1 MTAMLQSSRRR
12 RFLFVAAVTLL
23 VLALVL
29 AWSWSRP
36 PPLYLT
42 SSQGSDLPAVA
53 GYVTV
58 DTLIETIDWLLDK
71 PGGYLSNDILPVSV
85 WLDNMPRFELGVLV
99 QARDLARTLRNDYG
113 RARARPAENAEL
125 AVAESALNAP
135 YDEYWYVSSALRGEL
150 AKRLGQP
157 EVIGELLAGVLLGP
171 SVLSGIFPTFG
182 EWILPSTESRLR
194 DAREAL
200 MAYRSTLAS
209 LGERDANFVADADN
223 LREWLAVVERRL
235 DDLSQRLAASVSR
248 TGSDSLPAIGVDS
261 ESATPAAAESGTRW
275 LEIDDV
281 FFEARGSAWALLQ
294 FLAAAEIDFE
304 PDLAERNALP
314 VMRRI
319 RLELEGALA
328 PLRSPVILNGGGYG
342 FTANHS
348 LVLASYLSRA
358 HAAVIELR
366 MLLATP

>member
-1 MTAMLQSSRRR
+1 
-12 RFLFVAAVTLL
+12 
-23 VLALVL
+23 
-29 AWSWSRP
+29 
-36 PPLYLT
+36 
-42 SSQGSDLPAVA
+42 
-53 GYVTV
+53 
-58 DTLIETIDWLLDK
+58 
-71 PGGYLSNDILPVSV
+71 
-85 WLDNMPRFELGVLV
+85 
-99 QARDLARTLRNDYG
+99 
-113 RARARPAENAEL
+113 
-125 AVAESALNAP
+125 
-135 YDEYWYVSSALRGEL
+135 
-150 AKRLGQP
+150 
-157 EVIGELLAGVLLGP
+157 
-171 SVLSGIFPTFG
+171 
-182 EWILPSTESRLR
+182 
-194 DAREAL
+194 

-358 HAAVIELR
+358 HAAIIELR

>member
-1 MTAMLQSSRRR
+1 MTATLPSFRRR
-12 RFLFVAAVTLL
+12 RILAITATAVLL
-23 VLALVL
+23 LALVL

-36 PPLYLT
+36 PPLYLE

-99 QARDLARTLRNDYG
+99 QARDLARILRNDYG

-125 AVAESALNAP
+125 AIAESALNAP
-135 YDEYWYVSSALRGEL
+135 YDS
-150 AKRLGQP
+150 
-157 EVIGELLAGVLLGP
+157 
-171 SVLSGIFPTFG
+171 
-182 EWILPSTESRLR
+182 WILPSTESRLR
-194 DAREAL
+194 DARRAL
-200 MAYRSTLAS
+200 IAYRSTLVS
-209 LGERDANFVADADN
+209 LGERDAAFSADADN
-223 LREWLAVVERRL
+223 LREWLAIVERRL
-235 DDLSQRLAASVSR
+235 EDLSQRLAASVSR
-248 TGSDSLPAIGVDS
+248 TGSDSSPAGGL
-261 ESATPAAAESGTRW
+261 ESGTTALPAAVAQTPW

-304 PDLAERNALP
+304 AELVERNALARLRQI
-314 VMRRI
+314 RR
-319 RLELEGALA
+319 ELEGALA

-342 FTANHS
+342 LFANHS
-348 LVLASYLSRA
+348 LVLASYISRA

-366 MLLATP
+366 VLLATP

>member
-113 RARARPAENAEL
+113 RARAMPAENAEL
-125 AVAESALNAP
+125 AIAESALNVP
-135 YDEYWYVSSALRGEL
+135 YDS
-150 AKRLGQP
+150 
-157 EVIGELLAGVLLGP
+157 
-171 SVLSGIFPTFG
+171 
-182 EWILPSTESRLR
+182 WILPSTESRLR

-261 ESATPAAAESGTRW
+261 ETATPAAAESGTRW

-358 HAAVIELR
+358 HAAIIELR

>member
-1 MTAMLQSSRRR
+1 MTATLLSFRRR
-12 RFLFVAAVTLL
+12 RVLAFSAGAL
-23 VLALVL
+23 VLLALVL

-36 PPLYLT
+36 PPLYLE

-71 PGGYLSNDILPVSV
+71 PGGYLLNDLLPVSV

-99 QARDLARTLRNDYG
+99 QARDLARILRNDYG

-125 AVAESALNAP
+125 AIAESALNAP
-135 YDEYWYVSSALRGEL
+135 YDSWM
-150 AKRLGQP
+150 
-157 EVIGELLAGVLLGP
+157 
-171 SVLSGIFPTFG
+171 
-182 EWILPSTESRLR
+182 LPSTESRLR
-194 DAREAL
+194 DARAAL
-200 MAYRSTLAS
+200 VAYRATLVS
-209 LGERDANFVADADN
+209 LGERDAEFAADADN

-235 DDLSQRLAASVSR
+235 DELAQRLAASVSR
-248 TGSDSLPAIGVDS
+248 TGNDGLPVGESGSGAVALPAVAPG
-261 ESATPAAAESGTRW
+261 TPW

-304 PDLAERNALP
+304 SELAARNALP
-314 VMRRI
+314 RLRQVRR
-319 RLELEGALA
+319 ELEGALA

-342 FTANHS
+342 LFANHS

-358 HAAVIELR
+358 HAAVIELSV
-366 MLLATP
+366 LLADP

>member
-1 MTAMLQSSRRR
+1 MTATLLSTRRR
-12 RFLFVAAVTLL
+12 RFVALAAIALL
-23 VLALVL
+23 LLALVL

-36 PPLYLT
+36 PPLYLE
-42 SSQGSDLPAVA
+42 SSQGSDLRAVP
-53 GYVTV
+53 GFVTV

-71 PGGYLSNDILPVSV
+71 PGGYLSNDILPVSA

-99 QARDLARTLRNDYG
+99 QTRDLARTLRNDYG

-125 AVAESALNAP
+125 AIAESALNSP
-135 YDEYWYVSSALRGEL
+135 YDS
-150 AKRLGQP
+150 
-157 EVIGELLAGVLLGP
+157 
-171 SVLSGIFPTFG
+171 
-182 EWILPSTESRLR
+182 WILPSTESRLR
-194 DAREAL
+194 DARDAL
-200 MAYRSTLAS
+200 IAYRATLVS
-209 LGERDANFVADADN
+209 LGERDADFVADADN

-235 DDLSQRLAASVSR
+235 DDLSRRLAASVTR
-248 TGSDSLPAIGVDS
+248 TGSDSAPAVGDDGETMTLQAAVPG
-261 ESATPAAAESGTRW
+261 TPW

-294 FLAAAEIDFE
+294 FVAAAEIDFE
-304 PDLAERNALP
+304 SGLAERNALP
-314 VMRRI
+314 VLRRV

-358 HAAVIELR
+358 HAGVVEIRE
-366 MLLATP
+366 LLAAP

>member
-1 MTAMLQSSRRR
+1 MTATLHSFRRR
-12 RFLFVAAVTLL
+12 RRLAIAAIAVLL
-23 VLALVL
+23 LALVL

-36 PPLYLT
+36 PPLYLE

-71 PGGYLSNDILPVSV
+71 PGGYLSNDILPLSV
-85 WLDNMPRFELGVLV
+85 WLDNIPRFELGVLV
-99 QARDLARTLRNDYG
+99 QTRDLARILRNDYG
-113 RARARPAENAEL
+113 RTRTRPAENAEL
-125 AVAESALNAP
+125 AIAESALNAP
-135 YDEYWYVSSALRGEL
+135 YDS
-150 AKRLGQP
+150 
-157 EVIGELLAGVLLGP
+157 
-171 SVLSGIFPTFG
+171 
-182 EWILPSTESRLR
+182 WILPSTESRLR

-200 MAYRSTLAS
+200 TAYRAMLVS
-209 LGERDANFVADADN
+209 LGERDAEFVADADN

-235 DDLSQRLAASVSR
+235 DELSQRLAASVSR
-248 TGSDSLPAIGVDS
+248 TGSDSLLAGGS
-261 ESATPAAAESGTRW
+261 GGGNAALPAAEPRTPW

-304 PDLAERNALP
+304 SELAERNALP
-314 VMRRI
+314 RLRQI
-319 RLELEGALA
+319 RSELEGALA

-342 FTANHS
+342 LFANHS

-358 HAAVIELR
+358 HAGVIELR
-366 MLLATP
+366 ALLATP

>member
-1 MTAMLQSSRRR
+1 MTATLLSTPRRR
-12 RFLFVAAVTLL
+12 VIAVTTVSVLL
-23 VLALVL
+23 LSLVF

-36 PPLYLT
+36 PPLYLE

-53 GYVTV
+53 GFVTV

-71 PGGYLSNDILPVSV
+71 PGGYLSNDIFPVSV

-99 QARDLARTLRNDYG
+99 QTRDLARTLRNDYG

-125 AVAESALNAP
+125 AIAESALNVS
-135 YDEYWYVSSALRGEL
+135 YDS
-150 AKRLGQP
+150 
-157 EVIGELLAGVLLGP
+157 
-171 SVLSGIFPTFG
+171 
-182 EWILPSTESRLR
+182 WILPSTESRLR

-200 MAYRSTLAS
+200 IAYRATLVS
-209 LGERDANFVADADN
+209 LGERDADFVADADN

-235 DDLSQRLAASVSR
+235 EELSQRLAASVRPS
-248 TGSDSLPAIGVDS
+248 GSDGPPASAVDS
-261 ESATPAAAESGTRW
+261 ATAAPVAAIPGTPW

-304 PDLAERNALP
+304 SELAERNAMPRLRQI
-314 VMRRI
+314 RR
-319 RLELEGALA
+319 ELEGALA

-342 FTANHS
+342 LTANHS

-358 HAAVIELR
+358 HAAVVDLREL
-366 MLLATP
+366 LGPL

>member
-125 AVAESALNAP
+125 AIAESALNVP
-135 YDEYWYVSSALRGEL
+135 YDS
-150 AKRLGQP
+150 
-157 EVIGELLAGVLLGP
+157 
-171 SVLSGIFPTFG
+171 
-182 EWILPSTESRLR
+182 WILPSTESRLR

-358 HAAVIELR
+358 HAAIIELR